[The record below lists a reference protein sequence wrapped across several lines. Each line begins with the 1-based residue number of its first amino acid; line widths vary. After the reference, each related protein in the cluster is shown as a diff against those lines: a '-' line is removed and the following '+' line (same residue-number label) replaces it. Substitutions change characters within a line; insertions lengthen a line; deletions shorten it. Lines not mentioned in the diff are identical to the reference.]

1 MVESLLPVQEMQE
14 MGVQSSGWEDLLV
27 RKWQPSP
34 VFLPGEFRGQR
45 SLANYNPWGC
55 KESNTTEQLSVHA
68 HSWCFKDSSVSRNQ
82 KNAKLP

>member
-55 KESNTTEQLSVHA
+55 KESNTTERLS
-68 HSWCFKDSSVSRNQ
+68 N
-82 KNAKLP
+82 